1 MTALN
6 ASARLV
12 TPQGTADRV
21 LWLFLIEKGATMP
34 NIAAELVDRQGRGTP
49 IFLDVLSTVSAAPP
63 SSSAVL
69 INMPAGTPTA
79 YFQKFLGGL
88 P

>member
-1 MTALN
+1 MSALN

-12 TPQGTADRV
+12 TPQGMAERV
-21 LWLFLIEKGATMP
+21 FWLFLIERGATMP
-34 NIAAELVDRQGRGTP
+34 NIAAELVDRQGRGTA
-49 IFLDVLSTVSAAPP
+49 ILLDVLSTVSTAPP
-63 SSSAVL
+63 SASVAL
-69 INMPAGTPTA
+69 IEMKTGRPTA